1 MDRRFGLKLAQI
13 EGDTVVNIIV
23 VDPNAIPEWANDWPE
38 STEAG
43 PGWAYVGG
51 VFSPPEEEDN

>member
-1 MDRRFGLKLAQI
+1 MKLAQI